1 MLLIQPY
8 FKYEIFCLL
17 SGHVLLIYV
26 YICPY
31 MRTQTKSSPF
41 PGGRGRPGGR
51 CRCPWCWT
59 RELRPPKGCEGTL
72 HSCSLFFM
80 GCDSVVPMADSSLM
94 DGTCQGCCEKPSPL
108 LLCCLLDNLSLGMDV
123 AIPFVICEM
132 NREGCP
138 EKEQEIGWNM
148 QATSLE
154 LCVLW

>member
-1 MLLIQPY
+1 MPVHAYANKKFSIPRGARAAGRALP
-8 FKYEIFCLL
+8 L
-17 SGHVLLIYV
+17 SLVLN
-26 YICPY
+26 
-31 MRTQTKSSPF
+31 
-41 PGGRGRPGGR
+41 PGAAA
-51 CRCPWCWT
+51 
-59 RELRPPKGCEGTL
+59 PKGCEGTL

-154 LCVLW
+154 LCVL